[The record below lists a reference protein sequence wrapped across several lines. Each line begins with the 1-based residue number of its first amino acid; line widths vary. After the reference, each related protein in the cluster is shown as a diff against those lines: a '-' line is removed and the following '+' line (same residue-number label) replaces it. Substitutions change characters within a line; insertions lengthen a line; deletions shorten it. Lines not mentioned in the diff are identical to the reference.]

1 MEMKTDSLYIVSA
14 EENLEDCVL
23 LEKKA
28 QWIQT
33 RQNDCR
39 DDFSVDAKESFFPHT
54 CYLSK
59 EEFSVLK

>member
-1 MEMKTDSLYIVSA
+1 MEMNTDSLYLVIA

-28 QWIQT
+28 QWIQI
-33 RQNDCR
+33 RRNDCR
-39 DDFSVDAKESFFPHT
+39 DDFTVDAKESFFPHT

-59 EEFSVLK
+59 EEISVLK